1 MSNEKVNQEEVKQE
15 ILRMKVQGFS
25 LPIIA
30 KQNSP
35 RKIQTQQPHERTN
48 QTRTNP
54 TTKTHYLM
62 TPSGRYYLQTEDK
75 KYTLILQNNFV
86 KLTNHTYSFEFTIG
100 SYVSDEL
107 IALVE
112 RAIEKTRSKMED
124 ELSKNEINILKEM
137 LK

>member
-1 MSNEKVNQEEVKQE
+1 MNIKYKFKKLSIWLKNKTKNTPPLTEREYLTKRVIIKLLSN
-15 ILRMKVQGFS
+15 
-25 LPIIA
+25 P
-30 KQNSP
+30 
-35 RKIQTQQPHERTN
+35 
-48 QTRTNP
+48 
-54 TTKTHYLM
+54 KTHYLM

-100 SYVSDEL
+100 SYLSNEL

-112 RAIEKTRSKMED
+112 RTIEKTRSKMET
-124 ELSKNEINILKEM
+124 ELFENEINILKQI

>member
-1 MSNEKVNQEEVKQE
+1 M
-15 ILRMKVQGFS
+15 
-25 LPIIA
+25 A
-30 KQNSP
+30 KQQNS
-35 RKIQTQQPHERTN
+35 
-48 QTRTNP
+48 
-54 TTKTHYLM
+54 Y
-62 TPSGRYYLQTEDK
+62 
-75 KYTLILQNNFV
+75 
-86 KLTNHTYSFEFTIG
+86 TYSFEFTIG